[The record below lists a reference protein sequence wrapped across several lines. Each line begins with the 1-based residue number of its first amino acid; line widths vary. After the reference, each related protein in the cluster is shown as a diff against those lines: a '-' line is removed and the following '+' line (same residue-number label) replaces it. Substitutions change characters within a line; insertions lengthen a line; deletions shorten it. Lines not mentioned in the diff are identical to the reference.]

1 MIRLFKVAFYTTK
14 AMKSAAEGR
23 YGDAHRWLDRL
34 EAVRKLGSPERG
46 FRALLYLV
54 NEEFERSEEA
64 FREVAA
70 ATASAD
76 SADDRYVNLFA
87 KARIAALR
95 GNDDLRLTYEAEA
108 RRVGASAWAKGW
120 LPLDRR

>member
-1 MIRLFKVAFYTTK
+1 VIRIVKTAFYTTK

-23 YGDAHRWLDRL
+23 FGDAERWLDRL

-46 FRALLYLV
+46 FRALVHLM
-54 NEEFERSEEA
+54 NEELERAEGE
-64 FREVAA
+64 FREVVA

-76 SADDRYVNLFA
+76 SVDDRYVNLFA

-95 GNDDLRLTYEAEA
+95 GHDDLRLTYEAEA
-108 RRVGASAWAKGW
+108 RRLEASAWAKSW
-120 LPLDRR
+120 LPLDSR